1 MAETERII
9 DDLDSNKGESD
20 QGEEED
26 EFWREQRRDLATATT
41 EPFNDE
47 LINELQA
54 ASKIHTGPIKLTSGA
69 DTCALFTEQLQFTH
83 KIPMYP
89 STHPEGYA
97 YVVPAEFVYD
107 LEAGAPEVF
116 LSLNRLSI
124 SLPTINRYNF
134 DFSEYTGRSRR
145 HVLFLDLT
153 FHVNGVD
160 IVAKGFEYARR
171 RGQNFQIIPGQTSQ

>member
-83 KIPMYP
+83 KIPVYP

-107 LEAGAPEVF
+107 LEAGAPEA
-116 LSLNRLSI
+116 RPE
-124 SLPTINRYNF
+124 LPDYSWTNLTLADWEQLHLWRSKVDMNEPNVRYQQA
-134 DFSEYTGRSRR
+134 SE
-145 HVLFLDLT
+145 
-153 FHVNGVD
+153 
-160 IVAKGFEYARR
+160 
-171 RGQNFQIIPGQTSQ
+171 